1 MGFFEGLSFLSG
13 GINTWNTLL
22 NNRAQEKMQKKN
34 FHNEVELWKMQNEY
48 NKPINQMERLK
59 EAGLNPNLVYSNGA
73 TTTAGP
79 VGYTPGVAP
88 QSPFSGVSDAI
99 NHYMNYAGQ
108 REERLLRKQAIENAK
123 LKDDATVEIAKA
135 EADIKKEELEEH
147 KLSNIV
153 NRANILHNMDI
164 NTTRIVN
171 ETEAHNLGM
180 EIKRNEEEFNKKT
193 RWLKFIVDTGTKIGD
208 TFSKFV
214 MPRFIFKK

>member
-34 FHNEVELWKMQNEY
+34 YNNQIELWKMQNEY

-59 EAGLNPNLVYSNGA
+59 EAGLNPNLVYGGGA

-88 QSPFSGVSDAI
+88 QSPLSGVGDAI
-99 NHYMNYAGQ
+99 NNYMNYYGQ
-108 REERLLRKQAIENAK
+108 REERLLRKQAIDNAK
-123 LKDDATVEIAKA
+123 EKDDAVVEIAKA
-135 EADIKKEELEEH
+135 EAGIKKEELEQQ
-147 KLSNIV
+147 KLNNIV
-153 NRANILHNMDI
+153 TRSNILHNMDI
-164 NTTRIVN
+164 NTTKIIN
-171 ETEAHNLGM
+171 DTEAHNLDM

-193 RWLKFIVDTGTKIGD
+193 RWLKFIVDSGAKIGD
-208 TFSKFV
+208 TFSKYV